1 MSDYK
6 TPGQLVE
13 ALLAERGWT
22 QRTLSVV
29 LGKGETTINKLVSGR
44 QGVDAET
51 ALMLEETFGV
61 PAERFLG
68 LQKEFELA
76 QARIVMRP
84 DPGRATRALLY
95 GDLPVAEMIKRGWIN
110 AKNVRDTKSVDA
122 ELVRFFGVNRT
133 EDIEVLPHAAKK
145 TEVSSP
151 PTPSQLAWLYRVRQ
165 IAVDM
170 LVPQYSKQALLGA
183 LPKLR
188 SMAISPQGVEL
199 VPRTLAGCGIRFV
212 IVESLVSAKIDGVC
226 FWLNGRSPVIG
237 MTLRFDRIDNFWFVL
252 RHEIEHVL
260 RGHGQNIAM
269 LDAQLEGDR
278 AGTGPHVDEEER
290 VANNAA
296 QEFLVPSAQMEAF
309 VARKAP
315 FFSERDLVGFAKLMK
330 VHPGIVAGQ
339 LQRITQRYDR
349 FRDHLVNIRSSIV
362 PNAYADG
369 WGDVAPT
376 E

>member
-1 MSDYK
+1 
-6 TPGQLVE
+6 
-13 ALLAERGWT
+13 
-22 QRTLSVV
+22 
-29 LGKGETTINKLVSGR
+29 
-44 QGVDAET
+44 
-51 ALMLEETFGV
+51 
-61 PAERFLG
+61 
-68 LQKEFELA
+68 
-76 QARIVMRP
+76 
-84 DPGRATRALLY
+84 
-95 GDLPVAEMIKRGWIN
+95 
-110 AKNVRDTKSVDA
+110 
-122 ELVRFFGVNRT
+122 
-133 EDIEVLPHAAKK
+133 
-145 TEVSSP
+145 
-151 PTPSQLAWLYRVRQ
+151 
-165 IAVDM
+165 
-170 LVPQYSKQALLGA
+170 
-183 LPKLR
+183 
-188 SMAISPQGVEL
+188 MAISPQGVEL